1 MDTIFNILK
10 SAHSGLRWVV
20 ILFLLLAIVKAFSKN
35 YSPANKKLNLFTMI
49 FTHLQILIGVILY
62 FMSPK
67 VVFSSETMSDPM
79 FRFFTM
85 EHFVMMVVF
94 AVLITIGKKKADKFK
109 NNKKTLLFFGI
120 GLVVLFAAIPWP
132 FRAALGG
139 AWF

>member
-1 MDTIFNILK
+1 MNILV
-10 SAHSGLRWVV
+10 SAHSGLRWIV
-20 ILFLLLAIVKAFSKN
+20 ILFLVLAIVKAFSKN
-35 YSPANKKLNLFTMI
+35 YSSANKKLNLFTMI
-49 FTHLQILIGVILY
+49 FTHLQILIGFVLY